1 MGNSDGIKG
10 SSFDFNGYSCNV
22 HPLGWNDEV
31 IMLSNKELVD
41 AITTNLENWD
51 WSINSKFSLN
61 EEEGKALLELLQI
74 RKMQQTY
81 ERLRGML

>member
-1 MGNSDGIKG
+1 
-10 SSFDFNGYSCNV
+10 
-22 HPLGWNDEV
+22 
-31 IMLSNKELVD
+31 MLNNKELVD

-61 EEEGKALLELLQI
+61 EEEAKALLELLQI
-74 RKMQQTY
+74 RRMQQTY